1 MAFYEIRQYK
11 IRRGKMDE
19 WIKVM
24 ESEIIPFQVAK
35 GMVITGSYRGETDD
49 SVYVWLRRFNT
60 EKERVRLYKAV
71 YEDPHWVND
80 IGPRV
85 GKLIHRDKIVVKRVV
100 PTKKST
106 AQ

>member
-19 WIKVM
+19 WLKVM
-24 ESEIIPFQVAK
+24 ESEIIPFQVSK
-35 GMVITGSYRGETDD
+35 GMVITGSYRGETDE

-85 GKLIHRDKIVVKRVV
+85 GKLIHLSLIHI
-100 PTKKST
+100 
-106 AQ
+106 